1 MEQTQT
7 HKKDTSEA
15 TPTVAI
21 LGAGH
26 QGHAF
31 AAYLGLQDVD
41 VTIVNRSESKVN
53 AIQDS
58 GGIAVTG
65 VFEGFVP
72 LDPSQ
77 VTTDVA
83 TGIEHCDITIVAVP
97 GYGHEYFI
105 DELVGAATD
114 DQIIVVP
121 TDNFASLRF
130 RRKLVADLGSNF
142 TVAGAAIS
150 PFPGLS
156 DEPGLVDMHGAK
168 ETVPLASIP
177 ARETE
182 SVAARLNSLFNPAT
196 TFTPA
201 DSVFEVNLQNL
212 NPYMHS
218 AINLLNLARIDAEDE
233 WLYYG
238 EGCTPAVERVVSAID
253 DERRAV
259 GEALGIE
266 LDPLRDL
273 VAEMYQESVA
283 GDSIV
288 EMLSESPVHRSLPG
302 PTDLGHE
309 YLTEDVPYGLVPLA
323 SLSRHLDLPCPTLES
338 TIHILSTATGTAF
351 AEQGITTTE
360 LGIAEMDRAELRAIG
375 STK

>member
-7 HKKDTSEA
+7 QEKSIPEVA
-15 TPTVAI
+15 PTVAI

-31 AAYLGLQDVD
+31 AAYLGLHDVD
-41 VTIVNRSESKVN
+41 VIVVNRSESKVN
-53 AIQDS
+53 AIRDT
-58 GGIAVTG
+58 GGITVTG

-77 VTTDVA
+77 VTVDVA
-83 TGIEHCDITIVAVP
+83 AGIEDCDIIIVAVP

-105 DELVGAATD
+105 DELVGTATD
-114 DQIIVVP
+114 DQIVFVP
-121 TDNFASLRF
+121 TDNYASLRF
-130 RRKLVADLGSNF
+130 RRKLAADPGSNF
-142 TVAGAAIS
+142 TVAGAAIC

-156 DEPGLVDMHGAK
+156 DEPGLVDIHGAK
-168 ETVPLASIP
+168 ETVPLAAIP
-177 ARETE
+177 ACETE
-182 SVAARLNSLFNPAT
+182 SVAARLNSMFNPAT

-201 DSVFEVNLQNL
+201 YSVFEVNLQNL

-273 VAEMYQESVA
+273 VAEMYQESVT

-288 EMLSESPVHRSLPG
+288 EMLSQSPVHRSLPG

-338 TIHILSTATGTAF
+338 TIHLLSTATGAAF
-351 AEQGITTTE
+351 VEQGITTAE

-375 STK
+375 SME